1 MDGSVKMKRLII
13 GSIVS
18 IAITLLVFKLGANF
32 AEHARDTVF
41 FFGGAVNVWAL
52 MITNELLD

>member
-1 MDGSVKMKRLII
+1 MKRLII